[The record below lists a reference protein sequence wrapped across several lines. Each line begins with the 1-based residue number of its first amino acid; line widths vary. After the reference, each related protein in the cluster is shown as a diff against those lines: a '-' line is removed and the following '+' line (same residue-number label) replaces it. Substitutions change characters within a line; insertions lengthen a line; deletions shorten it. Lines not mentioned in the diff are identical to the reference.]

1 MSKNKLMEIKRW
13 IRGNI
18 SPKRYEHIL
27 GVAATSRKLAIR
39 YHLSAEKAEL
49 AGWLHDCAK
58 ELSKNEMLDWIKKS
72 PFRLDDTEKK
82 LPPLW
87 HPHAGAGMAFKKWK
101 IKDLQILEAIRCHT
115 LGSPE
120 MSPLAQIVFVGDFV
134 EPGRTFKGV
143 TKVRSVAF
151 KNLNDAVLIKCAI
164 TISYLLSQKMK
175 VHGRLLETW
184 NSFLG
189 QKNEK

>member
-18 SPKRYEHIL
+18 SPERYKHIQ
-27 GVAATSRKLAIR
+27 GVANTSRKLAIR
-39 YHLSAEKAEL
+39 YHLSADKAEL

-58 ELSKNEMLDWIKKS
+58 ELSRNEMLDWINKS
-72 PFRLDDTEKK
+72 PFRLDNAEKK
-82 LPPLW
+82 LPALW
-87 HPHAGAGMAFKKWK
+87 HPHAGAAIALRKWK
-101 IKDLQILEAIRCHT
+101 IKDVQILDAIRCHN
-115 LGSPE
+115 LGNSA

-143 TKVRSVAF
+143 SSVRSVALR
-151 KNLNDAVLIKCAI
+151 NLNDAILMKCSM
-164 TISYLLSQKMK
+164 TISYLLSQNMK

-189 QKNEK
+189 RKNEK